1 MLEASKPESLLVSFR
16 QRLIL
21 RFLIAILIDLIILNL
36 FVEFWDKIIIDSF
49 YISLLTAL
57 LLQIMLRFTMYIE
70 HKVAEYMTSKNLK
83 GGKFLR
89 GFVAWAILF
98 GSKFVMLWVVD
109 LKFGDRVEFI
119 GVIPFILMLFSML
132 IMEALFTKLI
142 KIAWLSEKTK
152 DAV

>member
-109 LKFGDRVEFI
+109 LKFI